1 MWESDARMANT
12 VQCPISLLI
21 LSWLWLPW
29 IRFCFCCKSHE
40 KNQSR
45 ENFSIT
51 YHPSI
56 ASPKYLY
63 LWGHFV
69 PSTISPYRVNT
80 ITLSSSSSTTLAP
93 FRVGHNQPILNASTQ
108 SVIIIKKEPKLR
120 LWLVLIH
127 VELRSERLSR
137 HISSSMHRSYFV
149 SSLTQPLGNWR

>member
-1 MWESDARMANT
+1 MSFFIIGIRMWESDARMANT

-56 ASPKYLY
+56 ASQKYLY

-108 SVIIIKKEPKLR
+108 SGDNYQ
-120 LWLVLIH
+120 
-127 VELRSERLSR
+127 ERTST
-137 HISSSMHRSYFV
+137 HSWAWIMVNSNSCW
-149 SSLTQPLGNWR
+149 T

>member
-1 MWESDARMANT
+1 MSFFITGIRMWESDARIANT

-56 ASPKYLY
+56 ASQKYLY

-108 SVIIIKKEPKLR
+108 SGDN
-120 LWLVLIH
+120 H
-127 VELRSERLSR
+127 QERTST
-137 HISSSMHRSYFV
+137 HSWAWIMVNSNSCW
-149 SSLTQPLGNWR
+149 T